1 MLFLSVFEMCYP
13 LYTTHERYK
22 EFCGIRKGQF
32 PSYWNTHIKTS
43 FPSLHDILVQM
54 ISPKPSKR
62 PSAADVSEHIDKMLA
77 EYSVQ
82 SLDKSWG
89 KKGAILLRV
98 EADEAEGVLSATMKL
113 IKTAAPNAI
122 ILQYGLRG
130 QASKA
135 IMEFAIEIANDEK
148 GSLERISSSLR
159 NSNMVVRQISQ

>member
-1 MLFLSVFEMCYP
+1 
-13 LYTTHERYK
+13 
-22 EFCGIRKGQF
+22 
-32 PSYWNTHIKTS
+32 
-43 FPSLHDILVQM
+43 M
-54 ISPKPSKR
+54 ISPTPSKR
-62 PSAADVSEHIDKMLA
+62 PSAADVSDHIDKMLT

-98 EADEAEGVLSATMKL
+98 ESDEAEGVLSATMKL
-113 IKTAAPNAI
+113 IKTSAPNAI

-148 GSLERISSSLR
+148 ASLERISSSLR
-159 NSNMVVRQISQ
+159 GNNMIVRQISQ